1 MEWQFDNSVAKIFA
15 NHARQHIPDYDKVI
29 DLSVSLCDQYYQKND
44 PILEVGCAI
53 GETIIR
59 LNEKGFTNVHGVEA
73 SQSMLDGCPKDIAT
87 YYLTERF
94 PTSDTKYKVVLC
106 NWTLHFMQDK
116 VSYLKDIAANLSK
129 DGMLVLTDKTV
140 NEGLALEQ
148 YHKFKLSSGV
158 SQEEVRQKAES
169 LKNVMHIDSVEWYFN
184 TLRELGF
191 GKIYI
196 ASANWCFTTFVATI

>member
-73 SQSMLDGCPKDIAT
+73 SQSMLDSCPKDIAT
-87 YYLTERF
+87 YYLTEKL

-116 VSYLKDIAANLSK
+116 ISYLKDIASNLSK

>member
-59 LNEKGFTNVHGVEA
+59 LSEKGFTNIHGVEA
-73 SQSMLDGCPKDIAT
+73 SQSMLDVCPKDIAI
-87 YYLTERF
+87 YYLTEKF
-94 PTSDTKYKVVLC
+94 PTSNTKYKVVLC
-106 NWTLHFMQDK
+106 NWTLHFIQDK
-116 VSYLKDIAANLSK
+116 VSYLRDIASNLSK

-148 YHKFKLSSGV
+148 YHRFKLSSGV
-158 SQEEVRQKAES
+158 SQDEVRQKAES

-184 TLRELGF
+184 TLGELGF